1 MKVLNDS
8 HWKAVLLLSI
18 VVPVSLLATFKLTGL
33 LGEPAAITETKTLEP
48 VTWEF
53 EKSDFS
59 PHYPLWFSNPNNS
72 YVSSFYSDGLVS
84 IIYTVVP
91 DGYIVNHSIYES
103 SAVLMWSNLTAS
115 IKEGFIE
122 RVHIRFYEAY
132 ELSEVRLSPTVPNNI
147 VDKLVNVSVQKWM
160 YSFSGDWNLGEYEKA
175 LVEAVGEDEPHSI
188 TFNFPV
194 DWILKAQQNVSQ
206 QLEITAEVTY
216 FNGTSHVKVVL
227 PILIRMIADIGNTFE
242 TARTINPGN
251 YTASLSAYDDD
262 VDCYKIWLAKN
273 QKITIMA
280 VLRSVGINLT
290 LYDVNEE
297 PRASVAGSPEFTPYN
312 TYSDDPKPLEEIT
325 YTADVEGYWYI
336 KVAGIFDEG
345 IYLLTVRVEP

>member
-1 MKVLNDS
+1 MKVLNGNS
-8 HWKAVLLLSI
+8 WKALLLLSI
-18 VVPVSLLATFKLTGL
+18 IVPVSLLTTFKLTGL
-33 LGEPAAITETKTLEP
+33 LGEPATIAETITREP

-53 EKSDFS
+53 EKCFRSTDW
-59 PHYPLWFSNPNNS
+59 PLWFYSPDEVYVNNS
-72 YVSSFYSDGLVS
+72 YTEGSTLTTFAVIPFKYGVNYAEYEGSSVFRFSL
-84 IIYTVVP
+84 
-91 DGYIVNHSIYES
+91 N
-103 SAVLMWSNLTAS
+103 ATAT
-115 IKEGFIE
+115 ITDGFIE
-122 RVHIRFYEAY
+122 DMRIVFKEDYNESWVRLDPYFYEWGNLTLRDWAYRFYGESKLENTQKAFIDAY
-132 ELSEVRLSPTVPNNI
+132 
-147 VDKLVNVSVQKWM
+147 
-160 YSFSGDWNLGEYEKA
+160 
-175 LVEAVGEDEPHSI
+175 GEDHPREAAFHAGL
-188 TFNFPV
+188 FE
-194 DWILKAQQNVSQ
+194 WILKAPENVSQ

-216 FNGTSHVKVVL
+216 FNGTSYVKVVL

-262 VDCYKIWLAKN
+262 VDCYKTWLAKN

-297 PRASVAGSPEFTPYN
+297 PRTSVAGFPEFTPYN
-312 TYSDDPKPLEEIT
+312 AYSDDPKPLEEIT